1 MNHIPAELS
10 RPGRCPV
17 PTTPG
22 TCITQCQN
30 DAMCPNNE
38 ICCYNGCG
46 FTCSGHQNK
55 PGTCPRYLR
64 NENLCGMDCS
74 SDSDCPGVEK
84 CCMTACGST
93 CSRPCYYYLFN
104 TANQAAGV
112 RSAFWS
118 LPYICRQLW
127 DEPQWKKPKSFCH
140 TLSITFVCVSVCACV
155 KPSIVFY
162 FYRVQ
167 ASGDIINGVGTI
179 LKRILCLQYFIV
191 QW

>member
-1 MNHIPAELS
+1 MVFYIVPAVLFAFAVSTVECRSLSCNLNCPTGTKCVLQRSTCEYPPCKRYPVCLDVNPPYQSNHVPAVVS

-22 TCITQCQN
+22 PCTTQCQN
-30 DAMCPNNE
+30 DAMCPNNG

-46 FTCSGHQNK
+46 FTCSRPQTK

-74 SDSDCPGVEK
+74 NDSDCPGVEK
-84 CCMTACGST
+84 CCLTACGST

-104 TANQAAGV
+104 TANQVAGV

-118 LPYICRQLW
+118 LPYMCR
-127 DEPQWKKPKSFCH
+127 
-140 TLSITFVCVSVCACV
+140 
-155 KPSIVFY
+155 
-162 FYRVQ
+162 RM
-167 ASGDIINGVGTI
+167 
-179 LKRILCLQYFIV
+179 
-191 QW
+191 

>member
-1 MNHIPAELS
+1 MIFIILPAILAMSAISGVDCRFLSCNLNCPAGTKCVLQRSTCEYPPCKRYPVCMEVNPTYEMNHIPAELS

-118 LPYICRQLW
+118 LPYICRQL
-127 DEPQWKKPKSFCH
+127 
-140 TLSITFVCVSVCACV
+140 
-155 KPSIVFY
+155 
-162 FYRVQ
+162 
-167 ASGDIINGVGTI
+167 
-179 LKRILCLQYFIV
+179 
-191 QW
+191 

>member
-1 MNHIPAELS
+1 MNRLQFFLYDIVTDFFFYFLCIEINPPSPREQRAPLELS

-22 TCITQCQN
+22 PCITQCQN
-30 DAMCPNNE
+30 DAMCPNSQ

-46 FTCSGHQNK
+46 FTCSGSQNK

-118 LPYICRQLW
+118 LPYICRRL
-127 DEPQWKKPKSFCH
+127 
-140 TLSITFVCVSVCACV
+140 
-155 KPSIVFY
+155 
-162 FYRVQ
+162 
-167 ASGDIINGVGTI
+167 
-179 LKRILCLQYFIV
+179 
-191 QW
+191 